1 MLETLNTYKMLHKFD
16 IIIYNSIGMLQH
28 THILFNLAP
37 GMLIANITEIIRLL
51 FELLTPLLSALSAIP
66 LPAILSAIP
75 LPAALSAIISPL
87 ASGFSHSK
95 LPCSSAQ

>member
-16 IIIYNSIGMLQH
+16 IIIYNSIEMLQP

-37 GMLIANITEIIRLL
+37 GILIANITEIIRLL
-51 FELLTPLLSALSAIP
+51 FEPLTALLSA
-66 LPAILSAIP
+66 LSAIP

>member
-1 MLETLNTYKMLHKFD
+1 MLETLNTYKQLHKFD
-16 IIIYNSIGMLQH
+16 IIIYNSIGMLQPN
-28 THILFNLAP
+28 HILFNLAS

-51 FELLTPLLSALSAIP
+51 FEPLTALLSA
-66 LPAILSAIP
+66 LSAIP